1 MAENSEKQALLFF
14 IASLNME
21 IKSMVKILKPK
32 ALKQAYNLARL
43 QKNTLSYHRNH
54 HNSLKHSTYTMTQ
67 TSQFRFNQYLTLNK
81 NKCSMTINTPNSH
94 KPGLLAAP
102 T

>member
-1 MAENSEKQALLFF
+1 MGG
-14 IASLNME
+14 LNME

-32 ALKQAYNLARL
+32 ALKQTCNLARL

-54 HNSLKHSTYTMTQ
+54 HNNLKHSTYTMTQ
-67 TSQFRFNQYLTLNK
+67 TSQSRFNQHLTPNK
-81 NKCSMTINTPNSH
+81 NKCSMTINTSNSH
-94 KPGLLAAP
+94 KPGLLTTP